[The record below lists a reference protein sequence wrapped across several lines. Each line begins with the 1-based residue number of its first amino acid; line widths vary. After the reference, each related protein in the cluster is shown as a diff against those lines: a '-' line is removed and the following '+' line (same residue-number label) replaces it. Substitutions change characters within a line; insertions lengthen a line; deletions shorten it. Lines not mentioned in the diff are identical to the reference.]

1 MEEIEEN
8 IINSLGITKEKLY
21 SNGSSRFNRVGVN
34 ARFILAHEC
43 KRLGIEFEKKLKQR
57 GLSTGQIF
65 YLITERRLKMKL
77 NTQIKYMYQ
86 QYIKYVLE
94 KNYKSIITTNGE
106 GI

>member
-8 IINSLGITKEKLY
+8 IINSLGITKDKLY

-34 ARFILAHEC
+34 ARFILVHEC
-43 KRLGIEFEKKLKQR
+43 RRLGVEFESKLKQR

-65 YLITERRLKMKL
+65 YLITERRLKL
-77 NTQIKYMYQ
+77 RFNPQIKYLYT

-106 GI
+106 VI